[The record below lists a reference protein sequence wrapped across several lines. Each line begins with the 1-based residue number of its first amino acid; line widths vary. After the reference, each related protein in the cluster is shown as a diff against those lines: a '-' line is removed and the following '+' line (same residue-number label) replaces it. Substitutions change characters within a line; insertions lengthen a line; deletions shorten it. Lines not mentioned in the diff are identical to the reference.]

1 MRLHTATLF
10 RSTLLLWGVL
20 ATSPFAH
27 AQTDPGPR
35 RGPAG
40 AGRPLAG
47 LDANQ
52 IAYFQA
58 GLDRFREVD
67 SVQGAEPG
75 AEGSGLGPRFNMN
88 SCAGCHSHPVDGGSS
103 PAINPQIAMA
113 TRFGARNTVPQFLRP
128 DGPVRVARFVRHADG
143 SPDGGVHDLFVIT
156 GRSDAPGCNITQPDF
171 AAAGQRNNLSLRIPT
186 PIFGTGLIEAIP
198 DATIL
203 ENLNA
208 NQQAKRQLGI
218 RGRLNHN
225 GNDGTVTR
233 FGWKAQNKS
242 LLLFSGEAYNV
253 EQGVTNELF
262 PNERD
267 DEPVPLPQACKS
279 NPTPEDDTQF
289 AVLDMPSRMTSE
301 SAAAGFAAVAGD
313 LVKFELFM
321 RMLAPPRPACDP
333 EQSGNCAPSVARGS
347 QVFDQVYCSACHVRQ
362 LKIGAASIEAI
373 SAQQNAHLYSDLLLH
388 KMGSC
393 LPNADHTAKCLADG
407 IAQGEARGDEFRT
420 APLWGLGQ
428 RVFFLHDG
436 RARDLPTAIL
446 AHRGPGSEANTVVR
460 YYEKLPDSSKQDL
473 IDFLR
478 SL

>member
-1 MRLHTATLF
+1 MRLHAVTLF

-20 ATSPFAH
+20 ATSPFAQ

-35 RGPAG
+35 RGPAS

-67 SVQGAEPG
+67 SVQGTEPG
-75 AEGSGLGPRFNMN
+75 AEGTGLGPRFNMN
-88 SCAGCHSHPVDGGSS
+88 SCAGCHAHPVDGGSS

-156 GRSDAPGCNITQPDF
+156 GRSDAQGCNITQPDF

-242 LLLFSGEAYNV
+242 LLLFAGEAYNV
-253 EQGVTNELF
+253 EQGVTNDLF

-267 DEPVPLPQACKS
+267 TTPGCVFS
-279 NPTPEDDTQF
+279 GTPEDHGDY
-289 AVLDMPSRMTSE
+289 
-301 SAAAGFAAVAGD
+301 AASNPIASLSD
-313 LVKFELFM
+313 LNLLTFFM
-321 RMLAPPRPACDP
+321 KLAAPPQPAPVD
-333 EQSGNCAPSVARGS
+333 PSVTRGR
-347 QVFDQVYCSACHVRQ
+347 QAFTDAGCAACHTPV
-362 LKIGAASIEAI
+362 LNTGLASIAAL
-373 SAQQNAHLYSDLLLH
+373 SHKPAPLYSDLALH
-388 KMGSC
+388 DMGR
-393 LPNADHTAKCLADG
+393 NLADG
-407 IAQGEARGDEFRT
+407 VDQGEARGGDWRT
-420 APLWGLGQ
+420 APLWGVGQ
-428 RVFFLHDG
+428 RLFFLHDG
-436 RARDLPTAIL
+436 RTSDMVQAIRE
-446 AHRGPGSEANTVVR
+446 HRGPGSEGSRSVDTFDA
-460 YYEKLPDSSKQDL
+460 LPAQTKQDL
-473 IDFLR
+473 IHFLR